1 MNYARL
7 EKQLRRHEG
16 YRKKPYKDTENVL
29 TIGYGR
35 NLDDV
40 GISRAEARI
49 MLKNDISVAETECEK
64 RMDFFTKLNSIRQE
78 VLINMMFNMGWDRL
92 KTFKKMLKALRKAVA
107 VAAAAAGAAE
117 VPDYNEVKA
126 QMLDSKWAG
135 QVKGR
140 ADELAEMM
148 LTGKEAT
155 DG

>member
-16 YRKKPYKDTENVL
+16 YRKRPYKDTEGVL

-64 RMDFFTKLNSIRQE
+64 HMDFFTKLNSIRQE
-78 VLINMMFNMGWDRL
+78 VLVNMMLNMGWDRL
-92 KTFKKMLKALRKAVA
+92 RTFKKMLKALRRA
-107 VAAAAAGAAE
+107 VAAE
-117 VPDYNEVKA
+117 TPDYLEVKA
-126 QMLDSKWAG
+126 QMIDSKWAK

-140 ADELAEMM
+140 ADELAKMM
-148 LTGKEAT
+148 ETGKEAIN
-155 DG
+155 GQENS